1 MLDDTGN
8 NSSSPDLLFS
18 HLDEHGRAS
27 MVDVGQKPLTLRVAR
42 ASGLVRMQPETLN
55 VLTMGQNPKGEVLS
69 VARIAGIQAAKAT
82 DRLIPLCHSLGLDSV
97 EVHFEARP
105 PDAIAISA
113 EARVTGK
120 TGVEMEAMVAVSV
133 SALTIYDMCKAIDR
147 SMLIESVGLEYKS
160 GGRSGEFRRN

>member
-1 MLDDTGN
+1 LDNAGEEPLI
-8 NSSSPDLLFS
+8 PDSRFS

-27 MVDVGQKPLTLRVAR
+27 MVDVGNKPVSLRVAR
-42 ASGLVRMQPETLN
+42 ASGLVRMKPETLDAL
-55 VLTMGQNPKGEVLS
+55 LTGKNPKGEVLS
-69 VARIAGIQAAKAT
+69 VARVAGIQAAKGT

-105 PDAIAISA
+105 PDAIAIVA

-133 SALTIYDMCKAIDR
+133 SALTIYDMCKAVDR
-147 SMLIESVGLEYKS
+147 SMLIESVGLEFKS

>member
-8 NSSSPDLLFS
+8 DRSPSDALFS
-18 HLDEHGRAS
+18 HLDENGRAS
-27 MVDVGQKPLTLRVAR
+27 MVDVGQKMETLRIAR
-42 ASGLVRMQPETLN
+42 ATGLVRMHPDTLEA
-55 VLTMGQNPKGEVLS
+55 LTTGQNRKGEVLS
-69 VARIAGIQAAKAT
+69 VARVAGIQAAKVT
-82 DRLIPLCHSLGLDSV
+82 DRLIPLCHGLNLDSV
-97 EVHFEARP
+97 EVHFEAMP
-105 PDAIAISA
+105 PDAITISA

-147 SMLIESVGLEYKS
+147 SMSIETVRLEYKS